1 MPGEGLGQARPG
13 LAVLRDEKPRI
24 ALLKYCVVQGSEQ
37 AHLTL
42 LLRVRVRPQ
51 REELGWPSFFC
62 DIQQPSRAHGRTRQS
77 AGSHERSRE
86 VSKEASNYVC
96 LTANKT
102 FAASL

>member
-1 MPGEGLGQARPG
+1 MPGEGLGQAGPG

-24 ALLKYCVVQGSEQ
+24 AVLKYCVVQGSEQ
-37 AHLTL
+37 AHLT
-42 LLRVRVRPQ
+42 VRPK

-62 DIQQPSRAHGRTRQS
+62 DVQQPSRAHGRTRQS
-77 AGSHERSRE
+77 AGSYERSRE
-86 VSKEASNYVC
+86 VTKEASNYVC